1 MRRDLTLDEYIE
13 VLNDIAPVTPELEKE
28 IREVRN
34 SEKMTV
40 GQLKALCEIGVT
52 LRVAYTRNPNRNL
65 FCKED
70 GTIVI
75 WDTNRRYF
83 RTVAYFSDAATPE
96 LQVKRARY
104 SEKRARK
111 RKLDKITKA
120 KKKNGEINGSI

>member
-1 MRRDLTLDEYIE
+1 MKRDLTLDEYIE

-40 GQLKALCEIGVT
+40 DQLKALCEIGVT
-52 LRVAYTRNPNRNL
+52 LRVAYTKNPNRNL

-75 WDTNRRYF
+75 WDTNRRFF
-83 RTVAYFSDAATPE
+83 RVVAYFSDAATPE
-96 LQVKRARY
+96 LQVKRAKY
-104 SEKRARK
+104 SEKRAQ
-111 RKLDKITKA
+111 
-120 KKKNGEINGSI
+120 KKKNNKLSRRNRAAR